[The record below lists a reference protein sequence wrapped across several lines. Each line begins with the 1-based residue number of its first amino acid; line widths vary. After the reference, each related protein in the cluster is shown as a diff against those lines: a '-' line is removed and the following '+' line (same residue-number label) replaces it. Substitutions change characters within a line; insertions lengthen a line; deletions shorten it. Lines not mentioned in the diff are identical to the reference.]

1 MLTAKD
7 IMSTQV
13 VTVTP
18 ATDVATAARI
28 MLENHF
34 NGLPVVDDG
43 GQLQGVITQSDCISQ
58 QQSLKLPSYFTIL
71 DSFIPLPSLEAMEEE
86 IAKMTATTV
95 EGLMTREVVTVT
107 PETSVEDVANL
118 LVDRRLHTLPVL
130 RDGALVGVVGKE
142 DVLRIIAHST
152 GQAAAGK

>member
-7 IMSTQV
+7 VMSTSP

-34 NGLPVVDDG
+34 NGLPVVNDCG
-43 GQLQGVITQSDCISQ
+43 KLVGVITQSDCISQ
-58 QQSLKLPSYFTIL
+58 QSSVKIPSFFTIL
-71 DSFIPLPSLEAMEEE
+71 DSFVPLPSTEAMEEE

-95 EGLMTREVVTVT
+95 EGLMTKEVVTVY
-107 PETSVEDVANL
+107 PGTSLEEVANL
-118 LVDRRLHTLPVL
+118 MVDKRLHTLPVQE
-130 RDGALVGVVGKE
+130 DGALVGIIGKE
-142 DVLRIIAHST
+142 DLLRVIATPGS
-152 GQAAAGK
+152 